1 MSRCEAALMDK
12 KRKQFLEIEPTPGED
27 AVKTAVMTTK
37 DLEYKQS
44 LRGFDF
50 NSGRSSTV
58 GNMLSNSI
66 ICYREISPER
76 KSQLIWQTSL
86 LYYFKNLPK
95 PSLLS
100 AANTLNPDQS
110 ATIIIEATPSPNIKG
125 YDSLKSQIIVSI
137 F

>member
-1 MSRCEAALMDK
+1 MDK

-86 LYYFKNLPK
+86 
-95 PSLLS
+95 
-100 AANTLNPDQS
+100 
-110 ATIIIEATPSPNIKG
+110 
-125 YDSLKSQIIVSI
+125 
-137 F
+137 